1 MIWLFN
7 IVANL
12 QTLEKNYSFWRM
24 SGFLHVSLCHNL
36 YFGEREREINL
47 KHKTYTFIF

>member
-12 QTLEKNYSFWRM
+12 QTLEKIYFK
-24 SGFLHVSLCHNL
+24 FLGQGVVFARFSLP
-36 YFGEREREINL
+36 
-47 KHKTYTFIF
+47 